1 MRDVFGI
8 ADGIL
13 LSNVTTEA
21 TSTQNEFG
29 LCAYE
34 VLSNTLNIF
43 DNLLERIRDRSR
55 ALSMASEVE
64 REDSVFICKT

>member
-8 ADGIL
+8 VDGIL
-13 LSNVTTEA
+13 LSNVATEA
-21 TSTQNEFG
+21 TSTQNELG
-29 LCAYE
+29 LCAYK

-43 DNLLERIRDRSR
+43 DNLLERIRNRSR

-64 REDSVFICKT
+64 REDSVFVGKT